1 MESRNN
7 GSLTGCEN
15 CNGYCARHKIFK
27 HAHYVR
33 LCQTKQAYFDAW
45 EAGRGPGNE
54 ADPTKAK
61 ERVDAHER
69 QIELYH
75 ALWSELHAKENPNQQ
90 WFALWVARVPNFG
103 CGCRSWLREWLRKN
117 PPDFDGFSRW
127 AIGLHNE
134 VNRKLGKPIWFAI
147 D

>member
-1 MESRNN
+1 MEASNH

-15 CNGYCARHKIFK
+15 CTGYCTRHKMQK
-27 HAHYVR
+27 HPNWVR

-45 EAGRGPGNE
+45 EAGRGPGHD

-75 ALWSELHAKENPNQQ
+75 ALWRELHSKQDPTPE
-90 WFALWVARVPNFG
+90 WFSDWIGRVPG
-103 CGCRSWLREWLRKN
+103 SSCKCQSWLKDYLRES
-117 PPDFDGFSRW
+117 PPRFDDFQAWSVEM
-127 AIGLHNE
+127 HNA
-134 VNRKLGKPIWFAI
+134 VNRKLGKPIWVGLA
-147 D
+147 